1 MNFNIL
7 DYTNFKLDKSNK
19 FNSNNV
25 QTSFNQSNNNE
36 KPKLVDNGVKY
47 FFKEILKGC
56 HNYKQNNYNGFYNLS
71 MFLLFIVVLGVILY
85 TRYKGNKGSKSYY
98 EKSMKDKE
106 YIMSKLVYY
115 NRQNIDNQQ
124 KIRNNMITNL
134 PDYSNHPEANLLHK
148 KVYFS

>member
-7 DYTNFKLDKSNK
+7 DYTNFKLDKFNK
-19 FNSNNV
+19 YNSNNS
-25 QTSFNQSNNNE
+25 QSSFNQSNNNE
-36 KPKLVDNGVKY
+36 KPNLVDNGVKY

-56 HNYKQNNYNGFYNLS
+56 HNYKQNNYNNFYNIS
-71 MFLLFIVVLGVILY
+71 MFLLFIVVLGVVLY
-85 TRYKGNKGSKSYY
+85 TRYKGNKKSKSYY
-98 EKSMKDKE
+98 EKTMEDKK

-124 KIRNNMITNL
+124 KIKNNMITNL

-148 KVYFS
+148 KIYFS

>member
-1 MNFNIL
+1 MNFDIAN
-7 DYTNFKLDKSNK
+7 YTNLQFNNPNKSI
-19 FNSNNV
+19 
-25 QTSFNQSNNNE
+25 TD

-47 FFKEILKGC
+47 FLREVLKNC
-56 HNYKQNNYNGFYNLS
+56 HNYKQSNINTFYNIT
-71 MFLLFIVVLGVILY
+71 MFIIFISTLGIILFM
-85 TRYKGNKGSKSYY
+85 RYKGNSTSKSYY

-124 KIRNNMITNL
+124 KIKNNMITNL
-134 PDYSNHPEANLLHK
+134 PDYSNHVEAEILHK

>member
-1 MNFNIL
+1 MNFDIAN
-7 DYTNFKLDKSNK
+7 YTNLQFNNPNKSI
-19 FNSNNV
+19 
-25 QTSFNQSNNNE
+25 TD

-47 FFKEILKGC
+47 FLREVLKNC
-56 HNYKQNNYNGFYNLS
+56 HNYKRSNINTFYNIT
-71 MFLLFIVVLGVILY
+71 MFILFISTLGTILFM
-85 TRYKGNKGSKSYY
+85 RYKGNSWSKSYY

-124 KIRNNMITNL
+124 KIKNNMITNL
-134 PDYSNHPEANLLHK
+134 PDYSNHVEAEILHK

>member
-1 MNFNIL
+1 
-7 DYTNFKLDKSNK
+7 
-19 FNSNNV
+19 
-25 QTSFNQSNNNE
+25 
-36 KPKLVDNGVKY
+36 
-47 FFKEILKGC
+47 
-56 HNYKQNNYNGFYNLS
+56 
-71 MFLLFIVVLGVILY
+71 MFLLFILVLGIILY
-85 TRYKGNKGSKSYY
+85 TRYKGNKGNKSYY

-115 NRQNIDNQQ
+115 NRQNIDSQQ